1 MNPDYHAWI
10 TSDFLLVVWLSL
22 TQQNKPCTLTWSFL
36 CQVFNY
42 TLANS
47 QNIYLYS
54 VNSNDG
60 IFILL
65 YFQNYLF
72 LQDQYSG
79 KFFQEKNT
87 LKVCSWKMFIFKC
100 FESSF
105 FLNARHFA
113 KDIMQFCNN
122 KPYMILGGLKLKPC
136 IESDNFVYIS
146 VITILNARYFTT
158 LFIL

>member
-1 MNPDYHAWI
+1 MSGIQLYFGELTEHIIYSAGRIILWY
-10 TSDFLLVVWLSL
+10 LSS
-22 TQQNKPCTLTWSFL
+22 SFSTA
-36 CQVFNY
+36 VH
-42 TLANS
+42 
-47 QNIYLYS
+47 S

-65 YFQNYLF
+65 YFQNYLL

-136 IESDNFVYIS
+136 IESDNILYIS